1 MIRQYI
7 EKHRCVPKIAKP
19 EARKH
24 CSVKLA
30 LKLLTE
36 VKVIVLGGLTTKEIH
51 LFLLILQ
58 ILANKLDFIKGSFL
72 N

>member
-1 MIRQYI
+1 MIDLQNLNENLVY
-7 EKHRCVPKIAKP
+7 VT

-30 LKLLTE
+30 LNFLTE

-58 ILANKLDFIKGSFL
+58 ILANKLDFMKGSFL